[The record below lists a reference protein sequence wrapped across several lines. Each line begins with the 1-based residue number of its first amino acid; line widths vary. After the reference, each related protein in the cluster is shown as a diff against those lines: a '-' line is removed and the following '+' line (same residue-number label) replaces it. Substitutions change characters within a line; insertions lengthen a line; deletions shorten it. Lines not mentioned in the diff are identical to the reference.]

1 MKQHVPKR
9 FGRFDVP
16 IVNNNKSDNTYDRI
30 YGARSNQP
38 MITENKKIGT
48 GYNPADDLPKFGKK
62 TLMEEQEVSSVSY
75 TFYYSLQIMRQIME
89 QQQAK
94 DQKEEQDRN
103 FRCLDT
109 TQRVDFTQKTH
120 YDNTVGRRVMKDQNG
135 NGVSMSCK
143 DE

>member
-1 MKQHVPKR
+1 
-9 FGRFDVP
+9 
-16 IVNNNKSDNTYDRI
+16 
-30 YGARSNQP
+30 
-38 MITENKKIGT
+38 
-48 GYNPADDLPKFGKK
+48 
-62 TLMEEQEVSSVSY
+62 
-75 TFYYSLQIMRQIME
+75 MRQIME